1 MEKVNGGYSP
11 IYMVLDSSKVSD
23 KPSLYTNDQVNM
35 KDLYSEEEL
44 DTILSRCD
52 CLHRTFPKSEEKCM
66 FDMIYLPR
74 GEHVI
79 INNKNM
85 TNDTV
90 EIYKNGQA
98 ISVGSWHRKNLDGD
112 YSDIIKDVKSRSEDA
127 KVKSEQ
133 KITNQLDNLAEL
145 GKSQV
150 K

>member
-1 MEKVNGGYSP
+1 MEKINGGYSP
-11 IYMVLDSSKVSD
+11 IYTVLDSSKVSD

-44 DTILSRCD
+44 DAILSRFD
-52 CLHRTFPKSEEKCM
+52 CLHRTFPKSEEKCK

-74 GEHVI
+74 GEHVV

-98 ISVGSWHRKNLDGD
+98 ISVGSWHRKILDGD
-112 YSDIIKDVKSRSEDA
+112 YSDIIKDVKTRSEEA
-127 KVKSEQ
+127 KVKSEE
-133 KITNQLDNLAEL
+133 KITNQLDSLAEL